1 MGRTREMGRH
11 GEDGLGEDAYV
22 GGPAENNTEVR
33 ETILECGRRG
43 RDEGKGYAVGCEP
56 WAMGRGRA

>member
-33 ETILECGRRG
+33 ETILECG
-43 RDEGKGYAVGCEP
+43 
-56 WAMGRGRA
+56 MGNGIRIYYKST